1 MTTPQVLVT
10 QSAQAT
16 VQVSPANPAVVEIL
30 APAVP
35 VAVEVGVPGPQGPIG
50 PVRQP
55 DKVRID
61 TSTAGII
68 YAGRAVN
75 GSAESSAAWTVTRS
89 TYSPAGVRQT
99 KGTATGV
106 TWTGRSGH
114 TYS

>member
-16 VQVSPANPAVVEIL
+16 VQVSPADPAVVEVL

-35 VAVEVGVPGPQGPIG
+35 VAVEVGVPGPQA
-50 PVRQP
+50 PVRP
-55 DKVRID
+55 PNELRVD
-61 TSTAGII
+61 TGTAGTV

-75 GSAESSAAWTVTRS
+75 GSAESSAAWTITRS
-89 TYSPAGVRQT
+89 TYNPAGVRQT

-106 TWTGRSGH
+106 TWTGRTGH